1 MPHISGYCETCQN
14 ALEYQRP
21 PFSGPNPIAISRP
34 ERINELLSLI
44 GELTVESEELRFGDY
59 KFPFF
64 TSETLETQLS
74 AADAT
79 QLLVLYQNVL
89 LEARK
94 HASRNPRLCP
104 DCAGLVVDL
113 YDETGNLIGL
123 AARPPKVALIK
134 ALQKLT
140 DFIPR
145 SRPGNFTAE
154 NANYQRGDERTPF
167 FSEAFLYTLVGKS
180 DARYLLAK
188 FYELGLACGFAN
200 QTLMALGL

>member
-1 MPHISGYCETCQN
+1 MTHITGYCETCQN

-34 ERINELLSLI
+34 ERINELLTVI
-44 GELTVESEELRFGDY
+44 GELTVESEDLRFIDQ

-64 TSETLETQLS
+64 TSETLETQL
-74 AADAT
+74 APADAT
-79 QLLVLYQNVL
+79 QLLVLYQTLL

-94 HASRNPRLCP
+94 HAQRNTRLCP
-104 DCAGLVVDL
+104 DCAGLVGDL
-113 YDETGNLIGL
+113 HDESGAVIGL
-123 AARPPKVALIK
+123 TALTPKVSLIK
-134 ALQKLT
+134 ALQRLT

-145 SRPGNFTAE
+145 ARPDNFNLE
-154 NANYQRGDERTPF
+154 NANYRHDDEKTPF
-167 FSEAFLYTLVGKS
+167 FSEAFLYNLVGKS

-188 FYELGLACGFAN
+188 FYDLGLACGFSN

>member
-1 MPHISGYCETCQN
+1 MSNISGYCPTCQN

-34 ERINELLSLI
+34 DRLNELLTIL
-44 GELTVESEELRFGDY
+44 GELTVESEELRFMDQ

-74 AADAT
+74 ATDAT
-79 QLLVLYQNVL
+79 QLLVLYQTWM

-94 HASRNPRLCP
+94 RAQYESRLCP
-104 DCAGLVVDL
+104 DCAGLVGDL
-113 YDETGNLIGL
+113 HDADGSIIGL
-123 AARPPKVALIK
+123 VALPPKVALTK

-145 SRPGNFTAE
+145 TRPRNFTAA
-154 NANYQRGDERTPF
+154 NDNYQRDDERTPF
-167 FSEAFLYTLVGKS
+167 FSESFLYALVGKS

-188 FYELGLACGFAN
+188 LYDLGLACGFSN

>member
-1 MPHISGYCETCQN
+1 MLHINGYCDTCQN

-34 ERINELLSLI
+34 ERINELLTIISEI
-44 GELTVESEELRFGDY
+44 TVESEDLRFGKD

-64 TSETLETQLS
+64 TSETLETQL
-74 AADAT
+74 APADAT
-79 QLLVLYQNVL
+79 QLLVLYQTLL

-94 HASRNPRLCP
+94 HAQRNTRLCP
-104 DCAGLVVDL
+104 DCAGLVGDL
-113 YDETGNLIGL
+113 YDEAGSVIGL
-123 AARPPKVALIK
+123 TALAPKVGLVK

-145 SRPGNFTAE
+145 TRPSNFTAE
-154 NANYQRGDERTPF
+154 NANYQRDDERTPF
-167 FSEAFLYTLVGKS
+167 FSESFLYTLVGKS
-180 DARYLLAK
+180 DARYILAK
-188 FYELGLACGFAN
+188 FYDLGLACGFSN